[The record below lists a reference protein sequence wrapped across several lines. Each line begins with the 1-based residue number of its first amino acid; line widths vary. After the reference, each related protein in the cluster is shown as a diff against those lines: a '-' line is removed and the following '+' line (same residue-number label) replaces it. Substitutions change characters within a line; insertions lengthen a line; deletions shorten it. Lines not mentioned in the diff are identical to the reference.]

1 MNIIFH
7 EVMEY
12 YFIICL
18 QISFIWDVIKQIF
31 STSFFESEELLPTE
45 EVEVLGVI
53 EREESDDEGEMSTEL
68 TLALEVED
76 ELPELLSYD
85 PKQQIDELITDPCVT
100 VGDFL
105 FGDKEMDPLS
115 LDYDN
120 CENLCLSMNGV
131 FADKFDLD
139 ENDWNLSSEAFAL
152 RHEIKESS
160 PPPELLP
167 DSIASFAHDG
177 TFTVPFI

>member
-1 MNIIFH
+1 M
-7 EVMEY
+7 
-12 YFIICL
+12 
-18 QISFIWDVIKQIF
+18 WDIIKQVF
-31 STSFFESEELLPTE
+31 STNFFDSEEPLSEETESVTNENREETDEESELSKELA
-45 EVEVLGVI
+45 V
-53 EREESDDEGEMSTEL
+53 
-68 TLALEVED
+68 ALEVED
-76 ELPELLSYD
+76 ELPDFSTGD
-85 PKQQIDELITDPCVT
+85 NKQQLDELISDPCVI

-139 ENDWNLSSEAFAL
+139 ENDWNLPSEAFSI

-160 PPPELLP
+160 PPPDILP
-167 DSIASFAHDG
+167 NNYTSFGSDG
-177 TFTVPFI
+177 ALNFMRYE

>member
-1 MNIIFH
+1 M
-7 EVMEY
+7 
-12 YFIICL
+12 
-18 QISFIWDVIKQIF
+18 KQIF
-31 STSFFESEELLPTE
+31 STNFFDAEDLPEETES
-45 EVEVLGVI
+45 VI
-53 EREESDDEGEMSTEL
+53 ADNRDETDEEGEISKEL
-68 TLALEVED
+68 AVALEVED
-76 ELPELLSYD
+76 ELPDLLSCD
-85 PKQQIDELITDPCVT
+85 NKQQLDELISDPCVT

-131 FADKFDLD
+131 FTDKFDFD
-139 ENDWNLSSEAFAL
+139 ENDWNLPNEAFAL

-167 DSIASFAHDG
+167 NSSGLFSNDG
-177 TFTVPFI
+177 KLSKFDHHFHNV